1 MFDMIYR
8 NAGTDKN
15 TPPQF
20 SDGENII
27 DWLRA
32 NRFVISYAVHDSA
45 LQTSHRRKHSKGLQ
59 ISLYSLAKK
68 RNNNSIYNPNTV
80 IAENQQAP
88 TCNSKI
94 LSR

>member
-27 DWLRA
+27 DWFLA
-32 NRFVISYAVHDSA
+32 NQPVIGRTVCSWLHAKNIK
-45 LQTSHRRKHSKGLQ
+45 QT
-59 ISLYSLAKK
+59 
-68 RNNNSIYNPNTV
+68 
-80 IAENQQAP
+80 
-88 TCNSKI
+88 
-94 LSR
+94 